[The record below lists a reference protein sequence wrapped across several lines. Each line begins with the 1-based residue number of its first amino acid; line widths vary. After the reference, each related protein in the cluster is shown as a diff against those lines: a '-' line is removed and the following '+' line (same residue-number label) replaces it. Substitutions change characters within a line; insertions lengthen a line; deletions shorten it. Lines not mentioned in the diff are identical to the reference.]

1 MPRPKPFLR
10 LSFGLF
16 GWCAT
21 IAAVIAV
28 VGALLFIGAGE
39 KAAHLQSEGVVT
51 EATIL
56 ALNEEHHRSGRRTNS
71 HSYDVT
77 YRFLSGLG
85 TYTATATVPSDRFR
99 TLSVGDRI
107 PVRYWQKDPSQS
119 ELDFGDAKAD
129 SLAGAA
135 TAVVATIAA
144 LILGRLAWREAHE
157 AAWMA
162 RHGQPV
168 RVQVT
173 SHSRTSVRVN
183 GLPLWRA
190 EWRNPDGTTGR
201 SARALLSW
209 LPAVGKTVTVLSD
222 PEGRRPSRLQS
233 DICR

>member
-10 LSFGLF
+10 LFFGLF
-16 GWCAT
+16 GWCAA
-21 IAAVIAV
+21 IAAVFAV
-28 VGALLFIGAGE
+28 VGALLFIGAGA
-39 KAAHLQSEGVVT
+39 KAAHLRDEGVET

-56 ALNEEHHRSGRRTNS
+56 ALTEEHNRSSRRSRS

-77 YRFLSGLG
+77 YRFQVGSD
-85 TYTATATVPSDRFR
+85 TYSATDSVPLDRFR

-107 PVRYWQKDPSQS
+107 PIQYWQKDPSQS
-119 ELDFGDAKAD
+119 EIDFGDAQSD

-135 TAVVATIAA
+135 IAAVATVAA
-144 LILGRLAWREAHE
+144 LILGRLAWHEASE

-173 SHSRTSVRVN
+173 GHSRTSVRVN

-190 EWRNPDGTTGR
+190 EWLNPDGTTGR
-201 SARALLSW
+201 SNRALFSW

-222 PEGRRPSRLQS
+222 PDGRRPSRLLS
-233 DICR
+233 DVVS